1 MALKSKNGNH
11 LDSNLLVDIKS
22 LIESTRQTVSTA
34 VNSALTLLYWQVG
47 KRILDDILTNKRG
60 SYGEQTITVLSQQLT
75 EAYGSGWSSRQL
87 HICVQLAELYSEFEI
102 VRTLCAELSWS
113 HIRILIRIDDELKR
127 SFYAEM
133 CKLEHWS
140 VRLLQDRINS
150 MLYERTAI
158 SKKPKK
164 TIESDLALLQQ
175 KKLLSE
181 DLVFRDPYILDF
193 LGLKDTYS
201 EHDLETAIIDQLKDF
216 IIELGSDFAFLSRQK
231 VITIDNRDY
240 KIDLLFFHRRLK
252 CLIAIEL
259 KLGEF
264 EAGYKGQMEL
274 YLRYLEKYES
284 VEGENKPVGLILCAG
299 KNQEHVELLQ
309 LEKSNI
315 KVADY
320 LTVLPPKQILLE
332 KLHKAIEAAKIAEIT
347 HSN

>member
-1 MALKSKNGNH
+1 MPKNIDLSGLSN
-11 LDSNLLVDIKS
+11 NLLTDVS
-22 LIESTRQTVSTA
+22 NLIESARQA
-34 VNSALTLLYWQVG
+34 VNVTVNSTLTLLYWQVG
-47 KRILDDILTNKRG
+47 KRILEDALANKRG
-60 SYGEQTITVLSQQLT
+60 LYGEQTIVLLSKQLAT
-75 EAYGSGWSSRQL
+75 TYGSGWSPRQL
-87 HICVQLAELYSEFEI
+87 HICVQFAEQYPEVEI

-113 HIRILIRIDDELKR
+113 HIRILIRIDDKLKR

-133 CKLEHWS
+133 SKLEHWN

-158 SKKPKK
+158 SKKPQK
-164 TIESDLALLQQ
+164 TIENDLTLLQR
-175 KKLLSE
+175 KKHLTE
-181 DLVFRDPYILDF
+181 DLVFRDPYILNF

-201 EHDLETAIIDQLKDF
+201 ERDLETAIINQLKDF
-216 IIELGSDFAFLSRQK
+216 IIELGSDFAFLARQK

-252 CLIAIEL
+252 CLIVIEL

-264 EAGYKGQMEL
+264 EAGNKGQMEL
-274 YLRYLEKYES
+274 YLRYVEKYES
-284 VEGENKPVGLILCAG
+284 VEGENKPIGLILCAG

-332 KLHKAIEAAKIAEIT
+332 KLHKAIEAARIAEIT
-347 HSN
+347 HDN